1 MFLKREKVKMKV
13 VVKNPNEA
21 MKVIEVA
28 DLKEINKIIGNV
40 DKNGEVTATDAL
52 LALQCSVSKIELGYI

>member
-40 DKNGEVTATDAL
+40 DKNGE
-52 LALQCSVSKIELGYI
+52 